1 MALTADVAIGA
12 LLGEDNAEQINLFS
26 GQLSGFPGGL
36 LALGGNDTVAG
47 SDDDELIIAN
57 RGADSVFGA
66 GGVDRL
72 YGGKENDI
80 LDGGGGNDSLFGNLD
95 ADTLVGNDGN
105 DILFGGQQNDQLLGS
120 AGADT
125 LYGDLGMDTV
135 TGGEGADIFA
145 LGSGGRDVITDFEDN
160 TDRILL
166 PDDIAPIQIQAIG
179 ANQALILV
187 ANTGEELAVLEGIS
201 SEAID
206 ENDFVGN
213 VVIIDNGTTPPGTPP
228 GTPPEIDRVIELTNN
243 FRAQNG
249 LSPLEFDAQLASAAQ
264 THTENMAFQD
274 FFSHTGADGSDV
286 GDRVTNTGYN
296 YSTVGENIGAGYQT
310 PEAVIQGWIESPGHR
325 ENMLNPNFQ
334 EIGVGYFFL
343 EEDTGNQNWNYYWT
357 QVFGAA

>member
-1 MALTADVAIGA
+1 MVLTPDGELGA

-66 GGVDRL
+66 GGADRL

-80 LDGGGGNDSLFGNLD
+80 LDGGGGDDHLFGNLD
-95 ADTLVGNDGN
+95 ADTVVGGDGN
-105 DILFGGQQNDQLLGS
+105 DSLFGGQQNDQLIGGAGS
-120 AGADT
+120 DT

-135 TGGEGADIFA
+135 TGGEGSDVFA
-145 LGSGGRDVITDFEDN
+145 LASGGRDVITDFEDN
-160 TDRILL
+160 IDRILL
-166 PDDIAPIQIQAIG
+166 PDGIAEIQIRAIG
-179 ANQALILV
+179 VNQTLITV
-187 ANTGEELAVLEGIS
+187 ANTGEELAVLEGI
-201 SEAID
+201 AGDAMD

-213 VVIIDNGTTPPGTPP
+213 VVIVDNGGPTEPPTGTSF
-228 GTPPEIDRVIELTNN
+228 PEQVIELTNN

-249 LSPLEFDAQLASAAQ
+249 LSPLEFDPQLATAAQ

-310 PEAVIQGWIESPGHR
+310 PEAVVQGWIESPGHR
-325 ENMLNPNFQ
+325 ANLLNPDFQ
-334 EIGVGYFFL
+334 EIGVGYFLL
-343 EEDTGNQNWNYYWT
+343 EEDTGNENWNYYWT
-357 QVFGAA
+357 QVFGAT